1 MTLKIER
8 ELVEARCA
16 AAAAGDE
23 VFVRSCQLCG
33 IASAMTAVPYTT
45 EVEEGWSDAERIA
58 YLEGLIHDRGT
69 SSEDA
74 RKIRLYL
81 AWRGHAR
88 SQYVLGYDF
97 HFGSG
102 IACDYALARY
112 WYGLAADQDNPHAQN
127 NLANLL
133 VDGLGGETDAPRA
146 TSLYERSTALGNLI
160 AAGNL
165 GMQLVEGGGVARDY
179 RRAATFLKMY
189 LAEYPYSGRHHFL
202 LAECYRHGAGGRSSR
217 ILARHHYREA
227 SDFGLSLARKA
238 LRKFARKCRPPK
250 MIGA

>member
-8 ELVEARCA
+8 ELVEARRA
-16 AAAAGDE
+16 ATAAGDE

-33 IASAMTAVPYTT
+33 IASTMTAVPYTA
-45 EVEEGWSDAERIA
+45 EMEDGLSDAERIS

-97 HFGSG
+97 HFGCG
-102 IACDYALARY
+102 IACDCALARY
-112 WYGLAADQDNPHAQN
+112 WYGLAAEQDNPRAQN

-146 TSLYERSTALGNLI
+146 LSLYERSTALGNVI

-189 LAEYPYSGRHHFL
+189 LSEYPYSGRHHFL

-217 ILARHHYREA
+217 LLARHHYLEA
-227 SDFGLSLARKA
+227 SDFGQPLARKA
-238 LRKFARKCRPPK
+238 LRRFARKRRST
-250 MIGA
+250 